1 MTGQQAS
8 QFTIEKNNGKDIV
21 TILEESLKNNKL
33 IILIAEG

>member
-8 QFTIEKNNGKDIV
+8 QFIIEKNNGNDIV
-21 TILEESLKNNKL
+21 TILEDSLKNNKL